1 MPRLWPD
8 PRDPE
13 RPPSKVRDH
22 LFWFGVAVVGAGFIA
37 NVARGLMGLGWN
49 W

>member
-13 RPPSKVRDH
+13 PRSSRTREI
-22 LFWFGVAVVGAGFIA
+22 LFYFSAAAIGAMMIA
-37 NVARGLMGLGWN
+37 DLARGVMGLGWN